1 MNSPWSKTLDWLLES
16 NIFVVLILK
25 YLRAFLP
32 PSATGVRKNR
42 SAIRGL
48 KYASASAGIA
58 NRPLVHE

>member
-1 MNSPWSKTLDWLLES
+1 LNLPGSKTLDWLSES

-25 YLRAFLP
+25 RLRAFLP

-48 KYASASAGIA
+48 KYDSFDRKVPHAIT
-58 NRPLVHE
+58 